1 MVDVRHAVILVGAM
15 CVTVNACA
23 GAGRWP
29 RLTEGGRYEVTNP
42 TGCRAQVY
50 TATDDGVTRNHL
62 GQVPSGGRA
71 MITVPA
77 RSQGTRVV
85 AMALYPDGTNCDV
98 ESRIR
103 IREIR
108 Q

>member
-1 MVDVRHAVILVGAM
+1 MIRIRLAGILFSAVCLTLGG
-15 CVTVNACA
+15 CA
-23 GAGRWP
+23 GSGRWP
-29 RLTEGGRYEVTNP
+29 RLTEGGQYEVTNP

-50 TATDDGVTRNHL
+50 TATDDGVTRRYL

-71 MITVPA
+71 VVAVPP
-77 RSQGTRVV
+77 RSQGTRIV

-103 IREIR
+103 IRQMR
-108 Q
+108 